1 MMVSVR
7 GSRSVA
13 VADVVIAV
21 IAVIARVDTEDVM
34 PERARRVRHQ
44 ESSLLNCTFHR
55 PLLLTEKNKLTA
67 LPAVVDSGVVLAVV
81 LLLPLNLSK

>member
-1 MMVSVR
+1 M
-7 GSRSVA
+7 A

-21 IAVIARVDTEDVM
+21 IVRVDTEDVM

-44 ESSLLNCTFHR
+44 ESSLLNCAFHR
-55 PLLLTEKNKLTA
+55 PLLLTEESKLTT